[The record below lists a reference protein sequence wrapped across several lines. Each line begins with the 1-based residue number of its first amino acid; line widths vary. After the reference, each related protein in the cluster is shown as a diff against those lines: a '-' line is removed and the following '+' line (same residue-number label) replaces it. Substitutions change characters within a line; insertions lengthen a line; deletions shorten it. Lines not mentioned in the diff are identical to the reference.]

1 MSAAPQSDRRPFNF
15 DRDTFAFPNELV
27 WAYRFDAADGKA
39 GTFKNEPPP
48 AYAHRC
54 FVMVR
59 SARQFFYHARFDPD
73 RPPPDEL
80 AGRKLIRAVVARSPR
95 QPSPET
101 RKIVVPGYDS
111 LRAFSRAREGLLKA
125 ECGGA
130 WQSYVLRSHW
140 RMVFPISRPHQARMA
155 AQVQAALTARPAPI
169 LHVVRFP
176 ALTINHALLAFGC
189 EEVGRLLHFG
199 VYDPNVPGRPAK
211 LTYDRARRT
220 FFLPR
225 NHDWAG
231 GQVDVIEVY
240 RGWFY

>member
-1 MSAAPQSDRRPFNF
+1 MSAAPQSVRRPFDF
-15 DRDTFAFPNELV
+15 DRDTFAFANELV
-27 WAYRFDAADGKA
+27 WEYRFNAADGKVA
-39 GTFKNEPPP
+39 TFKNDPPP

-59 SARQFFYHARFDPD
+59 SARQFFYHARFDPGL
-73 RPPPDEL
+73 PPPDEPS
-80 AGRKLIRAVVARSPR
+80 GRKLIRAVVSRSPR
-95 QPSPET
+95 EPSPEA
-101 RKIVVPGYDS
+101 RKIVIPGYDS
-111 LRAFSRAREGLLKA
+111 LRAFSRAREGLLKS
-125 ECGGA
+125 ECGAA

-140 RMVFPISRPHQARMA
+140 RMVFPISRSHQERMA
-155 AQVQAALTARPAPI
+155 AQVEAALTARPAPI

-176 ALTINHALLAFGC
+176 ALTINHALLAFGRAAAGP
-189 EEVGRLLHFG
+189 ELRFT
-199 VYDPNVPGRPAK
+199 VYDPNVPGQPAE

-225 NHDWAG
+225 NHYWAG